1 MTTLLQKL
9 KNNAKQKKH
18 YDKYK
23 NDEEFKIKNRL
34 RVKEYV
40 DAHKEDPIYKERRKN
55 IVRKYDNKPE
65 TKLRL
70 QKYYNDDK
78 VKFQTRS
85 KMRHRTIR
93 LEVINHYSN
102 GTMKCEDCDENH
114 IEFLE
119 VDHINGGGRK
129 HKREVKF
136 TNLYAYLK
144 RMNFSDG
151 YQILCSNCNSKKVKI
166 AARERGMFGTKS
178 QQYGYRYA
186 QKIKDDVFS
195 HYSVNGEIK
204 CSCPN
209 CNENDIDKLCLDHIN
224 GDGDKH
230 REELRLIGVVGNHI
244 YNWIKKNN
252 YPQIFRI
259 LCHNCNQSINNY
271 GYCPH
276 DNN

>member
-1 MTTLLQKL
+1 MTTLQTS
-9 KNNAKQKKH
+9 KNSRQKKY
-18 YDKYK
+18 YDKHK
-23 NDEEFKIKNRL
+23 DDEDFKLKNRL

-40 DAHKEDPIYKERRKN
+40 DAHKDDPMYKERRKN

-78 VKFQTRS
+78 AKFQTRS
-85 KMRHRTIR
+85 KLRSREIR
-93 LEVINHYSN
+93 LEVIDYYSN
-102 GTMKCEDCDENH
+102 GEMKCKECGENN

-119 VDHINGGGRK
+119 IDHIDGGGNK
-129 HKREVKF
+129 HKKEEKY
-136 TNLYAYLK
+136 TNLYHYLK
-144 RMNFSDG
+144 RNNFPDG
-151 YQILCSNCNSKKVKI
+151 YQILCSSCNSKKVKL
-166 AARERGMFGTKS
+166 AAREKGMYGTS
-178 QQYGYRYA
+178 NQRYRYTYT
-186 QKIKDDVFS
+186 QKIKNDAFS
-195 HYSVNGEIK
+195 HYSINGEIK

-209 CNENDIDKLCLDHIN
+209 CNEKDIDKLCLDHIN

-230 REELRLIGVVGNHI
+230 RKELRLIGVVGAHL
-244 YNWIKKNN
+244 YHWIKKNN

-259 LCHNCNQSINNY
+259 LCHNCNQSLGNY